1 MSRLYACVIS
11 PDIGDR
17 ENALLSVARQ
27 FSYSIRKLDDGVAFD
42 VSGLERLIG
51 KPAVI
56 AKKVEEELRKQ
67 VLRGSVAVAETVA
80 AAALLARQE
89 KGDDSTVHTA
99 EEFAQLP
106 LSGLPIEADILGVFD
121 ELGLYDIEDLLRVPK
136 NELIGRYGREFE
148 RVIKSIRQ
156 EDRRPLTPNIKEENI
171 CWSHGLD
178 FPVEDFEQLIFL
190 VNHGLEKLFRQT
202 ARSGFSTEHID
213 IAFRLSDKSEKAY
226 EIKASFPTLER
237 PFWLKLINLRI
248 SFDPPRAGILALNLT
263 THFTKPR
270 ASQRGL
276 YAVSRPEPESLL
288 LTVGKLKKLA
298 GEENVGVPVMLNER
312 LSEPFRLAPDVLPQG
327 RENGTTEPARP
338 VIAFSYFRPPLAAEV
353 LVREGR
359 LAYIRT
365 RLFSGRVAEYSG
377 VWKADSKW
385 WEHGWTTREWDIE
398 VEGGGIYRLGKIGAE
413 WFLIGEYD

>member
-1 MSRLYACVIS
+1 MSRLYACIIS
-11 PDIGDR
+11 PDMNGR
-17 ENALLSVARQ
+17 EDALLSVARQ

-51 KPAVI
+51 KPALI
-56 AKKVEEELRKQ
+56 AKKVEEELSKQ
-67 VLRGSVAVAETVA
+67 MLRGSVAVAGTVA
-80 AAALLARQE
+80 AATLLARQG
-89 KGDDSTVHTA
+89 KGNDNTVHTA
-99 EEFAQLP
+99 DTFTQLP
-106 LSGLPIEADILGVFD
+106 LSGLPIEPDTLGVFD
-121 ELGLYDIEDLLRVPK
+121 ELGLHDVEDLLRIPK

-156 EDRRPLTPNIKEENI
+156 EDRRPLTPNINEDHVS
-171 CWSHGLD
+171 WSHGLD

-202 ARSGFSTEHID
+202 ARSGFSTDHID
-213 IAFRLSDKSEKAY
+213 ISFRLSDKTEKAY

-248 SFDPPRAGILALNLT
+248 SFDPPQAGILALNT
-263 THFTKPR
+263 VAHFTKPR
-270 ASQRGL
+270 TSQRGL
-276 YAVSRPEPESLL
+276 YAVSRPEPENLL

-298 GEENVGVPVMLNER
+298 GEENVGIPVMLNER
-312 LSEPFRLAPDVLPQG
+312 LSEAFKLDPDVLPQG
-327 RENGTTEPARP
+327 RERAEVRPERP
-338 VIAFSYFRPPLAAEV
+338 VIAFSYFRPPLTAEV

-365 RLFSGRVAEYSG
+365 RLFSGHVVEYSG

-385 WEHGWTTREWDIE
+385 WEQGWKTREWDIE